1 MLNGKTAV
9 VTGASRGIGK
19 AIALKLASAGANIAV
34 VYAASSASAEEV
46 CREAE
51 KLGVKAVSYKC
62 DVSNFDET
70 KEIVSAILKEF
81 DSIDILVNNA
91 GITRD
96 TLIFSMCEEAFDAVI
111 GTNLKGT
118 FNMIKHVSPVFL
130 KKRAG
135 KIINISS
142 VVGLIG
148 NGGQAN
154 YAASKAGIIGLTKTI
169 AKELAGRNVC
179 CNAVAPGFIDTEMT
193 NDLSKDKLL
202 EAIPMKK
209 TGQPNDVAELVLF
222 LASDKSD
229 YITGEVIRVDGGMA
243 M

>member
-9 VTGASRGIGK
+9 ITGASRGIGK
-19 AIALKLASAGANIAV
+19 AIALKLASASANIAV
-34 VYAASSASAEEV
+34 IYASSSASAEEV

-62 DVSNFDET
+62 DVSNFNET
-70 KEIVSAILKEF
+70 KETVGAILKEF
-81 DSIDILVNNA
+81 GSIDILVNNA

-96 TLIFSMCEEAFDAVI
+96 SLIFSMGEEAFDTVI

-179 CNAVAPGFIDTEMT
+179 CNAIAPGFIDTEMT

-222 LASDKSD
+222 LASEKSD

>member
-9 VTGASRGIGK
+9 ITGASRGIGK

-34 VYAASSASAEEV
+34 VYASSSASAEEV

-51 KLGVKAVSYKC
+51 KSGVKAVSFKC
-62 DVSNFDET
+62 DVSNFNDT
-70 KEIVSAILKEF
+70 KETVGAILKEF
-81 DSIDILVNNA
+81 GSIDILVNNA

-96 TLIFSMCEEAFDAVI
+96 SLIFSMGEEAFDTVI

-118 FNMIKHVSPVFL
+118 FNMIKHVCPVFL

-179 CNAVAPGFIDTEMT
+179 CNAIAPGFIDTEMT

-202 EAIPMKK
+202 EVIPMKR

-222 LASDKSD
+222 LASEKSD